1 MKTIHRALTA
11 VAFATLASTAPS
23 AHAETLKLST
33 NLPVGHSIVKHGIA
47 PWMACVKERS
57 KGELDFNFFPGGQIA
72 TAAGSLDA
80 INKGLADLSMIVPS
94 VLSDKIPLS
103 GISLLP
109 DMGDTSVEQVKAFR
123 KVLDAGGPLADEFA
137 ANRAKI
143 LLAAMLPPYQLV
155 TKGAPLTTLEQI
167 KGRKI
172 RVSGGIMGLTVR
184 SVGAVPVDIPAG
196 DAYMAIQQGT
206 ADGAVFALSSVNSYK
221 LQEITKSMSGNGSF
235 GAAPALIAMDTAV
248 WAKLSPAKQAVFND
262 CTAKHDLEVNQAL
275 DQENEDLKKQFAAAG
290 VTIYNFAPEVLAE
303 LRKRLEP
310 VNKEYVSR
318 IGARGVKSQ
327 EVYDAYRK
335 ALGK

>member
-1 MKTIHRALTA
+1 MNKIRH
-11 VAFATLASTAPS
+11 TLSTALL
-23 AHAETLKLST
+23 AALAITATAATAETLKLAT
-33 NLPVGHSIVKHGIA
+33 NLPVGHSIVKFGIA

-72 TAAGSLDA
+72 TAAASLDA
-80 INKGLADLSMIVPS
+80 INKGLVDLSMIVPS
-94 VLSDKIPLS
+94 VLSDKIPLT
-103 GISLLP
+103 GISMLP

-137 ANRAKI
+137 ANKAKV
-143 LLAAMLPPYQLV
+143 LLTAMLPPYQLV
-155 TKGAPLTTLEQI
+155 TKGAPLQTLDQM
-167 KGRKI
+167 KGKKI
-172 RVSGGIMGLTVR
+172 RVAGGIMGLTVR

-221 LQEITKSMSGNGSF
+221 LQEIAKSMSGNGSF
-235 GAAPALIAMDTAV
+235 GASPAIVAMDTGV
-248 WAKLSPAKQAVFND
+248 WAKLSPAKQAIFND
-262 CTAKHDLEVNQAL
+262 CTTKHDLELNQAM

-290 VTIYNFAPEVLAE
+290 VTIYNFSPPVLAE
-303 LRKRLEP
+303 LRKRMEP
-310 VNKEYVSR
+310 VNKEYVTR